1 MKRILPLLALCALAL
16 PASAELPGP
25 SSAVFAKGVKLSV
38 AGYTNANGTARSALA
53 DFPVLVRVSEAGI
66 DGFDYD
72 DVVSKTTGADVAFVG
87 MDGTPLP
94 FEIDEWH
101 ADGTSLVWVALPVL
115 TNGAEFVMCWGST
128 TSGKT
133 VCSDNPWIG
142 YAGVWHMAEASG
154 TVADSAGHSLDAVP
168 TGGGAETLSVAV
180 SGPVGNG
187 RQCSNST
194 TTRSYLTVP
203 SYTSLGVGDT
213 FAVSGWFNVGSS
225 QTAQD
230 ARLFCRKTFW
240 NVSGGWE
247 VIWKKDKSFCV
258 RGKNNTNDAT
268 YTPNPAFGSGWKHF
282 FVVYD
287 GTRSVVYENGVQKA
301 SKTGGVA
308 AAEFDLA
315 LGIGDYPGNNS
326 SPLVGSVDECRLL
339 DAVPSADWAWAEYAG
354 IADSGFL
361 VAGTAEDYEGSDD
374 PVAGVSVSGIAYTN
388 ATVTAN
394 VASLG
399 TGANSADVLV
409 QLAATSDFAGPLWS
423 TNYAVSEPGADSFPV
438 TCLDWGSNYWVRVL
452 VTNALGASVEPAPVS
467 FSTPV
472 PGTPAV
478 LLQTGEAAFST
489 LSGTAIATAIGTGG
503 ERVAVWLDVS
513 AAGDF
518 TDAVSFGGSTTDAV
532 PASVAIVATGL
543 DDATTYAVR
552 ARAVNVWGL
561 SAVSATATMTTRTE
575 PVEMSAPGALYA
587 GNGVETLSVS
597 AVDVEPGTTYS
608 VSLAV
613 DGAATES
620 WTGLSAVDDFSAD
633 WSGAEDTA
641 HVAVFTVVSALGG
654 RSWTREIRMP
664 FTVGATASSI
674 PGAAAL
680 DSMIL
685 RVGDSVTL
693 PALAAN
699 ESLAYD
705 TNAVVAVDGTA
716 FTALEPGACRIRVF
730 ATDPL
735 SGETALSQSGVMI
748 VLPKASDC
756 KGGVFVNRTAVSG
769 TKKWCNASSWQK
781 VSGPEGHDWPDGT
794 DDIALVYLPLEDYT
808 VTFDLENHDVV
819 VGYLGAGSTHNDK
832 ILYFSKGGITF
843 RTSDGSES
851 WLRFSGRTGGNGE
864 LSFASTVPVT
874 LANDLVL
881 DGMEQNAMKAV
892 FNGAVHVGTNVLRTA
907 RVPYF
912 GGGDPYPRGHLQ
924 LIGDVSGSGLFL
936 HEADTMMR
944 ANGTKSFT
952 GTWDIRNG
960 RHAGNYGGCG
970 MFLGGGHLAGAREL
984 AVRGAWMSDK
994 DVRHGAS
1001 VQTGWGNSYQYTAST
1016 NCFVDV
1022 LPPKVTLDGGR
1033 LSLVTEGPLPKNQAT
1048 NYVNSGVRDDWYE
1061 TGEFRIAG
1069 GPMGHVNSGF
1079 ASNFNDYYPN
1089 THAIFTNLVVEPGG
1103 SSSFSFAATKTF
1115 GTFPTATNEFVIAN
1129 SPAAA
1134 WNSGR
1139 GYEILPFFYP
1149 NCENAGFNVAIRD
1162 TATGRVSLSNAVHSL
1177 NQTGTIRRFEYSNNN
1192 NGNTETMPEGASY
1205 QAVLMALNRKAAF
1218 PAEGSVATIESG
1230 LLGLRGGTQFGLTGD
1245 SKSASSTLDFG
1256 DSTGYVYVN
1265 YQGETA
1271 DIGCRIAG
1279 TAGFVKSAGGTL
1291 QLHRPLAGLTGGVR
1305 VGAGRLSLLD
1315 SATLGTNDVFVAAG
1329 AKLRIAGSDPFDRGA
1344 RLDLENR
1351 EWIST
1356 TSKIELDNAEEARV
1370 RRLYVNGENW
1380 PRGVYGSSESS
1391 ATGDFVRDDFFTG
1404 AGTLKVVADDCVDPT
1419 ILLIY

>member
-1 MKRILPLLALCALAL
+1 MKRPFLLFVLLALASLAL

-53 DFPVLVRVSEAGI
+53 NFPVLVRVSEAGI

-72 DVVSKTTGADVAFVG
+72 DVVSRLTGADVAFVG
-87 MDGTPLP
+87 MDGMPLP

-101 ADGTSLVWVALPVL
+101 ADGTSLVWVTLPVL
-115 TNGAEFVMCWGST
+115 TNGAEFVMCWGSA

-133 VCSDNPWIG
+133 VCADNPWIG

-154 TVADSAGHSLDAVP
+154 NVADSAGHSLDAVP
-168 TGGGAETLSVAV
+168 TGADAATLSVAV
-180 SGPVGNG
+180 SGAIGNG
-187 RQCSNST
+187 RQCSDSASH
-194 TTRSYLTVP
+194 RSYLAVP
-203 SYTSLGVGDT
+203 TYNSLGVGDT
-213 FAVSGWFNVGSS
+213 FAVSGWLNVPVASG
-225 QTAQD
+225 D
-230 ARLFCRKTFW
+230 ARVFSRKVYYT
-240 NVSGGWE
+240 NAGGWE
-247 VIWKKDKSFCV
+247 VVW
-258 RGKNNTNDAT
+258 KNNKEFSARGNQNAT
-268 YTPNPAFGSGWKHF
+268 LAKYTSEYGEGWKHF
-282 FVVYD
+282 FIVYD
-287 GTRSVVYENGVQKA
+287 NKSTTIYENGVWKA
-301 SKTGGVA
+301 QNTTGNVA
-308 AAEFDLA
+308 TDNDRP
-315 LGIGDYPGNNS
+315 LGIGDYASDNKS
-326 SPLVGSVDECRLL
+326 SLVGSVDECRLL
-339 DAVPSADWAWAEYAG
+339 DAVPPADWAWAEYAG

-394 VASLG
+394 VASFG

-409 QLAATSDFAGPLWS
+409 QLAATSAFADPLWS
-423 TNYAVSEPGADSFPV
+423 TNYAVSASGSESFAV
-438 TCLDWGSNYWVRVL
+438 TCLDWGSNYWVRIL
-452 VTNALGASVEPAPVS
+452 VTNALGVAVEPAPVS

-478 LLQTGEAAFST
+478 SLQAGTAAFST

-532 PASVAIVATGL
+532 PASVSIMATGL

-587 GNGVETLSVS
+587 GNGVETLSIS
-597 AVDVEPGTTYS
+597 AIDVEPGTTYS

-613 DGAATES
+613 DGAATGS

-641 HVAVFTVVSALGG
+641 HVAVFTVDSSLGG
-654 RSWTREIRMP
+654 RSWTREVRMP

-674 PGAAAL
+674 SGVAAL

-705 TNAVVAVDGTA
+705 TNAVVSANGTA
-716 FTALEPGACRIRVF
+716 FTALEPGACRIRIF
-730 ATDPL
+730 ATDSV

-748 VLPKASDC
+748 VLPKAADC

-781 VSGPEGHDWPDGT
+781 VSGAEGHDWPDGT
-794 DDIALVYLPLEDYT
+794 DDIALVYLPLEGYT
-808 VTFDLENHDVV
+808 VTFDLENHDIVL
-819 VGYLGAGSTHNDK
+819 GYLGAGSTHNDK

-881 DGMEQNAMKAV
+881 DGLEQNAMKAV
-892 FNGAVHVGTNVLRTA
+892 FNGAVNIGDHTLRTA
-907 RVPYF
+907 RVPHF

-924 LIGDVSGSGLFL
+924 LIGNVSGAGLFL
-936 HEADTMMR
+936 HEADAMMR

-960 RHAGNYGGCG
+960 RHTGNYGGCG

-1016 NCFVDV
+1016 NYFVGV

-1033 LSLVTEGPLPKNQAT
+1033 LSLTTEGPFPKTQVT
-1048 NYVNSGVRDDWYE
+1048 NYVNSGVRDDWYV

-1079 ASNFNDYYPN
+1079 VSNFNDYYPN
-1089 THAIFTNLVVEPGG
+1089 AHTIITNMVVEPGG
-1103 SSSFSFAATKTF
+1103 SSSFSLSTTKTF
-1115 GTFPTATNEFVIAN
+1115 GTFPASTNEFFVLNA
-1129 SPAAA
+1129 PAAA
-1134 WNSGR
+1134 WDSGR

-1149 NCENAGFNVAIRD
+1149 NCENANFNVAIRD

-1177 NQTGTIRRFEYSNNN
+1177 NQTGTIRRFEYDNKNKDY
-1192 NGNTETMPEGASY
+1192 TETMPEDASY

-1230 LLGLRGGTQFGLTGD
+1230 FLGLRGGTQFGRTNDLN
-1245 SKSASSTLDFG
+1245 SASSTLDFG
-1256 DSTGYVYVN
+1256 NRTGYVYVN
-1265 YQGETA
+1265 YQSETA
-1271 DIGCRIAG
+1271 DIGCRVAG

-1291 QLHRPLAGLTGGVR
+1291 QLHQPLADLSGGVR

-1315 SATLGTNDVFVAAG
+1315 SATLGPNDVFVAAG
-1329 AKLRIAGSDPFDRGA
+1329 AKLRIAGADPFDKDA
-1344 RLDLENR
+1344 RLDLEDR

-1380 PRGVYGSSESS
+1380 RRGTYGSSGS
-1391 ATGDFVRDDFFTG
+1391 AAQFVDDAFFSG
-1404 AGTLKVVADDCVDPT
+1404 SGILKVKGDDLVQPT
-1419 ILLIY
+1419 LVILR